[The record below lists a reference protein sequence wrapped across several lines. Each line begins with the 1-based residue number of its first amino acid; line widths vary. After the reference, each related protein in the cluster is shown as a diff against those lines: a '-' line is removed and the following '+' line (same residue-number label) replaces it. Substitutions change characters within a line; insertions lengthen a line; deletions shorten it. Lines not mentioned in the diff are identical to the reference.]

1 MVKVLIESNVW
12 REDSGSIRG
21 GYEDLGGEF
30 DDVASDSITASTLN
44 HESDDTIILLIGQ
57 TGTGKTSFIY
67 NATGNPNA
75 KIGEELESETSEIS
89 QYDLFVDGHRV
100 VLVDT
105 PGFDDTEI
113 PDADIFRNLAE
124 WLAKSY
130 KQGKLIA
137 GIIYFQRI
145 TDNRLSKNAKRNIFT
160 FKDICGEGFM
170 ENVMLLSTL
179 WARDG
184 AEREKQAR
192 REDKY
197 RENGDYWKSML
208 DQGAKTDRYRHYD
221 PHEFGDA
228 QRRAHEIISKIL
240 DNQPQTTRIQ
250 QEMVDEERKAHETT
264 AGIHLV
270 SEIDRLQ
277 EKFDRLIHDL
287 EEKANKSERD
297 REQYKAKLD
306 DLQRQAREAET
317 QSQKLHGTYKA
328 TVAAAIGAVVV
339 SVAAVA
345 AAALSSS

>member
-1 MVKVLIESNVW
+1 MVKVLVESNVW
-12 REDSGSIRG
+12 RDESSSVG
-21 GYEDLGGEF
+21 GAYEDLGGEF
-30 DDVASDSITASTLN
+30 DDVANDTATASTLD

-57 TGTGKTSFIY
+57 TGTGKTTFIY

-89 QYDLFVDGHRV
+89 QYDLFVDGHRII
-100 VLVDT
+100 LVDT

-130 KQGKLIA
+130 QEGKLIA

-145 TDNRLSKNAKRNIFT
+145 TDNRLSKTAKRNIFT

-184 AEREKQAR
+184 AERAKQAK
-192 REDKY
+192 REDRYK
-197 RENGDYWKSML
+197 ENQDYWKSMI
-208 DQGAKTDRYRHYD
+208 DQGAKTDRYRLYD

-228 QRRAHEIISKIL
+228 QKRAHEIIANIV

-250 QEMVDEERKAHETT
+250 QEMVDEERKPHETT
-264 AGIHLV
+264 AGLHLV
-270 SEIDRLQ
+270 SEIDKLQ
-277 EKFDRLIHDL
+277 ERFEGMIHDL
-287 EEKANKSERD
+287 EDKANRSEKY
-297 REQYKAKLD
+297 REQYKRELD
-306 DLQRQAREAET
+306 ELQRQAREAKT

-345 AAALSSS
+345 AAALQG